1 VKQLV
6 VLRHAKTEPGG
17 GATRDIERVLL
28 ERGRRDAA
36 AMAQYFKAQGH
47 GCDLVLCSNAAR
59 TRETL
64 SIFQPIACA
73 RAPVEVRGDLYL
85 AEAAEMLALMRSL
98 DDDVQ
103 SVLIVCHNPGAAEL
117 VQMMSHSPRN
127 VREEDR
133 HTRMRAKFATCSLAV
148 IDLDIDHWQ
157 DARMQKGVLADFMR
171 PRDLDLK
178 GS

>member
-1 VKQLV
+1 
-6 VLRHAKTEPGG
+6 
-17 GATRDIERVLL
+17 
-28 ERGRRDAA
+28 
-36 AMAQYFKAQGH
+36 MAQYFKAQGH

-73 RAPVEVRGDLYL
+73 RAPVDVRSDLYL
-85 AEAAEMLALMRSL
+85 AEAAEMLALVRGL

-103 SVLIVCHNPGAAEL
+103 SVLVVCHNPGAAEL
-117 VQMMSHSPRN
+117 VQMMCQPPLN

-133 HTRMRAKFATCSLAV
+133 HRRMRAKFSTGSLAV
-148 IDLDIDHWQ
+148 IELDIDFWQ

-178 GS
+178 ES

>member
-1 VKQLV
+1 LKKLV

-17 GATRDIERVLL
+17 GETRDIDRVLL

-36 AMAQYFKAQGH
+36 TMAQYFKAQGH
-47 GCDLVLCSNAAR
+47 GCDLVLCSNSAR

-73 RAPVEVRGDLYL
+73 RAPVDVRGDLYL
-85 AEAAEMLALMRSL
+85 AEAAEMLALVRGL

-103 SVLIVCHNPGAAEL
+103 SVLVVCHNPGAAEL
-117 VQMMSHSPRN
+117 VQMMCQPPLN

-133 HTRMRAKFATCSLAV
+133 HRRMRAKFSTGSLAV
-148 IDLDIDHWQ
+148 IDLDIDLWQ

-178 GS
+178 ES